1 MIKSTKTIIIST
13 LEDRWCGVQP
23 GLNLLNIDL
32 FLFIISNELGHRQS
46 SDWHLL
52 VWLW

>member
-1 MIKSTKTIIIST
+1 MTKALKQLIST

-32 FLFIISNELGHRQS
+32 FLLIISNELGHRQS
-46 SDWHLL
+46 GSDWHLL